1 MSTGI
6 DVTTHGPDGH
16 WDYAD
21 IARLCAYRDRLRALN
36 AELLA
41 AVKKTVSECAECS
54 GTGRFCFVRPDDGPH
69 DEPCEACADL
79 RALIARARG
88 EP

>member
-1 MSTGI
+1 MI

-36 AELLA
+36 AELASDRDEWARKWYAIRAELA
-41 AVKKTVSECAECS
+41 ELKFPGMK
-54 GTGRFCFVRPDDGPH
+54 GII
-69 DEPCEACADL
+69 
-79 RALIARARG
+79 RAKG
-88 EP
+88 ETS